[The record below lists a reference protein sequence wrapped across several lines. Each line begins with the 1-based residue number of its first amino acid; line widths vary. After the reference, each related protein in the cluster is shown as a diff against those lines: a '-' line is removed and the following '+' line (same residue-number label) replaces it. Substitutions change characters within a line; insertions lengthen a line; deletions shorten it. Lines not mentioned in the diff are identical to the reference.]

1 MWDFKVDQCEISVQH
16 KFMVKLLE
24 SKSPC
29 LSIYFYNIGDKKT
42 CKRVFVDF
50 FLSFFKAPPSQL
62 QLFVFSFFFL
72 YIFHAQ
78 NKGFA

>member
-50 FLSFFKAPPSQL
+50 FFILL
-62 QLFVFSFFFL
+62 QSSPITTAAFCVFFL
-72 YIFHAQ
+72 LLVYISCT
-78 NKGFA
+78 K